1 MALRM
6 ILNSIAVGL
15 LLFLTAVILPGKMN
29 INENA
34 SKILFVTIT
43 LVLFTI
49 SKDKWWKKIFSLILS
64 IVFCMI
70 LIVLLIR

>member
-1 MALRM
+1 MDLRM

-15 LLFLTAVILPGKMN
+15 LLFLTAVILPEKMN